1 MVRIE
6 VRVFATLRRYLRED
20 DQQEVRQLELP
31 ADSTVADLVARLA
44 IPAHEVKVV
53 FINHRAVPP
62 ERVLADG
69 DRVGI
74 FPLVAG
80 G

>member
-1 MVRIE
+1 MIHVT
-6 VRVFATLRRYLRED
+6 VRVYATLRRFLPD
-20 DQQEVRQLELP
+20 GGSQESYPLEMAPGTTVAGLVAHLGLP
-31 ADSTVADLVARLA
+31 AQ
-44 IPAHEVKVV
+44 EVKVV
-53 FINHRAVPP
+53 FINYRSVPP
-62 ERVLADG
+62 EHVLADG